1 MRVAVCP
8 AVIRHIILK
17 LAYHKG
23 TAHVIPLAAAC
34 PQYVTRTKG
43 GGMPGSRVKIMLDM
57 ERTPRCKIE
66 IAQVAGH
73 ERQVPGKDTLPGA
86 LTVCLP

>member
-1 MRVAVCP
+1 
-8 AVIRHIILK
+8 
-17 LAYHKG
+17 
-23 TAHVIPLAAAC
+23 
-34 PQYVTRTKG
+34 
-43 GGMPGSRVKIMLDM
+43 MPGSRVKIMLDM